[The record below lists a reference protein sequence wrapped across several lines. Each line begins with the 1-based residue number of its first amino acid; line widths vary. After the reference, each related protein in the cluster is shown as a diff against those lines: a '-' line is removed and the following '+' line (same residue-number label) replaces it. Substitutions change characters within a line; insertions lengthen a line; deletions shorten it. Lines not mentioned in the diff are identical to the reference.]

1 MAATPT
7 RKIAYKAIRPD
18 VFFVVSGQDGPVK
31 FYTRFDKNPAAT
43 PPIRGFTFAYPASQ
57 AATLEPVVIAT
68 ANSFEPFP
76 DAGPTPAATAAVPAS
91 SAPPPAVTSPTATA
105 LIVAPGKA
113 VTALTAGDC
122 PNLTVNGKPAQIERT
137 NSATGLAMLT
147 GAFGSGSNGGAPRLG
162 ALASDLVILG
172 FFGPHLAASSATFSG
187 DESRPVVFVALDKGA
202 DGAPAFDRNGAV
214 VGLVAPML
222 GEPKRVGGVRSL
234 RPIS

>member
-1 MAATPT
+1 MAAAQKARDAAGVKVVNDPKTGARIGAPLKLFGSRGGARLEFNSNADADLDALYARLSAATPT

-113 VTALTAGDC
+113 VTAL
-122 PNLTVNGKPAQIERT
+122 K
-137 NSATGLAMLT
+137 
-147 GAFGSGSNGGAPRLG
+147 
-162 ALASDLVILG
+162 
-172 FFGPHLAASSATFSG
+172 AAIA
-187 DESRPVVFVALDKGA
+187 R
-202 DGAPAFDRNGAV
+202 
-214 VGLVAPML
+214 
-222 GEPKRVGGVRSL
+222 
-234 RPIS
+234 I